1 MGNEE
6 SGGATPPQA
15 SAKGRRWTT
24 GDLDRD
30 WTRYEGLFDRLDA
43 RMQKGL
49 LGLLGLNAVLVIPL
63 SVLAVSG
70 GPDRPLELALKTLL
84 PLPGFVVSL
93 AIYWSLFRI
102 NTYRSELASRWI
114 EAHPAVRPVP
124 IGHRNAFIPSNAWA
138 PQPLI
143 AMLTACFWLAVIFV
157 RLWDYFGPA
166 NSTERLLSW
175 GLLIATLCAIAV
187 LYAVAVSYVNNRS
200 LDPADEC
207 SSDGESTHA
216 EIAAQDD

>member
-1 MGNEE
+1 MGSEE
-6 SGGATPPQA
+6 SGGATPRQSSIEGIA
-15 SAKGRRWTT
+15 WTT

-30 WTRYEGLFDRLDA
+30 WTRYEGQFDRLDA
-43 RMQKGL
+43 RMHKGL
-49 LGLLGLNAVLVIPL
+49 LGLLALNAVLVIPL
-63 SVLAVSG
+63 AAFAISG
-70 GPDRPLELALKTLL
+70 GPDRLLELAFTSLL
-84 PLPGFVVSL
+84 PLLGFVLSA
-93 AIYWSLFRI
+93 AIFWSLFRT
-102 NTYRSELASRWI
+102 NTYRNELASRWI
-114 EAHPAVRPVP
+114 EAHPAVRPAP
-124 IGHRNAFIPSNAWA
+124 IGHRNAAIPSNAWA

-143 AMLTACFWLAVIFV
+143 AMLTACFWLAVIVV

-166 NSTERLLSW
+166 NSIERLLSW

-216 EIAAQDD
+216 DGAAQEN

>member
-6 SGGATPPQA
+6 SGGATPPHA

-43 RMQKGL
+43 RMHKGL

-63 SVLAVSG
+63 SVLAISG
-70 GPDRPLELALKTLL
+70 RPDRPLELAITTLL
-84 PLPGFVVSL
+84 PLLGFVVSL
-93 AIYWSLFRI
+93 AIYWSLFRT
-102 NTYRSELASRWI
+102 NTYRNELASRWI
-114 EAHPAVRPVP
+114 QAHPAVRPVP
-124 IGHRNAFIPSNAWA
+124 IGHRNAFIPSHAWA

-143 AMLTACFWLAVIFV
+143 AMLTACFWLAVIVV
-157 RLWDYFGPA
+157 RLWDYFGPV
-166 NSTERLLSW
+166 NSIERLLSW

-216 EIAAQDD
+216 EDAAQDD